1 PGATLSTDVT
11 ADLNTSTVAAKGTLT
26 YRPGDEALVGSEPA
40 VNFSLAGPLGATALQ
55 FDSGPLAQFL
65 TQRALEKEQQRVEA
79 MQAALLE
86 KQRLRREVRYYASLQ
101 TERDRAAEELRRQ
114 EEEARQKAEAEA
126 KAKSEAEAQ
135 AKAEADAKAKA
146 DEEA

>member
-1 PGATLSTDVT
+1 KADAIGRDIDAAKTAGFAPQIAGRGSFAAGDMDIAFTVANGTVRAPPIKLDNPGATLSTDVT

-65 TQRALEKEQQRVEA
+65 TQRALE
-79 MQAALLE
+79 
-86 KQRLRREVRYYASLQ
+86 
-101 TERDRAAEELRRQ
+101 
-114 EEEARQKAEAEA
+114 
-126 KAKSEAEAQ
+126 
-135 AKAEADAKAKA
+135 
-146 DEEA
+146 